1 MSDHNHHTCTN
12 AAGGASALTEML
24 GVMRDAKDVLREC
37 AKDQKWM
44 LIAPDGRVWINDNL
58 MILSAALLAEL
69 GGYSEPL
76 GVEFSKVLEANRE
89 ELYESDDHHNVMCTP
104 IGVQSGQN
112 WCVIYSINQK
122 VGRNMSDIPPPFSSE
137 PPPKLLD
144 QVRDRIRRLGYAKR
158 TEISYVQWIKR
169 YIHFHGKRHPKEM
182 GKAEVEAFLTY
193 LAVERY
199 VAATTQNLALSAIL
213 FLYREILA
221 SPLPWLEDV
230 ARVNEPSRLL
240 DGIEHVADIVGCAQ
254 RFIVHIGL
262 ASVTTRSRKFL
273 GRSRGVR
280 TSTGTPS
287 NAHI

>member
-1 MSDHNHHTCTN
+1 
-12 AAGGASALTEML
+12 
-24 GVMRDAKDVLREC
+24 
-37 AKDQKWM
+37 
-44 LIAPDGRVWINDNL
+44 
-58 MILSAALLAEL
+58 
-69 GGYSEPL
+69 
-76 GVEFSKVLEANRE
+76 
-89 ELYESDDHHNVMCTP
+89 
-104 IGVQSGQN
+104 
-112 WCVIYSINQK
+112 
-122 VGRNMSDIPPPFSSE
+122 MSDIPPPFSSE

-182 GKAEVEAFLTY
+182 GKAEVESFLTY
-193 LAVERY
+193 LAVERH